1 MISDKSFNINL
12 NPSKLFVSDYPIKS
26 KAFCRV
32 FIDSIGEGTWS
43 VIADT
48 AYDVINDTVV
58 FATIPTGKYLVIQVA
73 TTPAE
78 LTQAPTDSTAILT
91 IKNEIKTAGSNASSI
106 ITVSDNIE
114 SIKSVKTSLADV
126 TVVKNNIGNVNIVAD
141 NIDNVNTV
149 ALNTT
154 NINLVKNNTTNINT
168 VAGNNTNISVVS
180 SNIDNVNTVAGNNT
194 NINIV
199 KDNVNN
205 MTTVVN
211 NITAIQNA
219 QANSSVATTKAQEAS
234 DSATTASNSVTKAYQ
249 WAENPLNVEVEGGK
263 YSAKH
268 WANKAMEFS
277 GFGDFMALFHTKI
290 ESDARFVHLEG
301 SENINGIK
309 NFTGKV
315 QVVTPT
321 DNIDAVNK
329 GYVDTVNKKRKNYLI
344 NGNFQFWDYA
354 TSQTTTGYGSDNRW
368 VNINS
373 VSTKTH
379 SRMISGDIERALF
392 ESPFY
397 SRTVVSNVAGV
408 NSEVRKIQHIEDVTK
423 LAGKT
428 VTLSFWAKADSAKN
442 IAVEFYQSFGT
453 GGTPSSLVFVIPTTI
468 SLTTVWKKY
477 SVTLTVPSIIGKIL
491 GTDGVHTTFL
501 GVSIWFNAGSNYA
514 SRTNNL
520 GQQSGTFDI
529 AEVKLEDGST
539 ATDGWAP
546 YDGEW
551 GSEAIARMRYHQVIT
566 FNGYVVICPIHNH
579 ASGTSGGCSIGIN
592 TPMRLAP
599 SLSASWLT
607 LQVLAPNGGA
617 YNVSSVGIYNSYVDD
632 VNLSFVVVASQVPIG
647 SMLIGGD
654 LKLLISAEIY

>member
-12 NPSKLFVSDYPIKS
+12 NPSKLFASDYPIKS
-26 KAFCRV
+26 KAYCRV

-43 VIADT
+43 IIADT

-78 LTQAPTDSTAILT
+78 LTQTPTDSTAILT
-91 IKNEIKTAGSNASSI
+91 IKNEVKTVNSIASSI

-114 SIKSVKTSLADV
+114 AIKSVKTGLADV
-126 TVVKNNIGNVNIVAD
+126 TIVKNNIGNVNIVAD
-141 NIDNVNTV
+141 NIDNVNNV

-168 VAGNNTNISVVS
+168 VAINNSNISVVS

-219 QANSSVATTKAQEAS
+219 QAHSSVATTKAQEAS

-268 WANKAMEFS
+268 WANQARLLS
-277 GFGDFMALFHTKI
+277 GLGDFMALLYNRI

-301 SENINGIK
+301 SENIKGTK
-309 NFTGKV
+309 NFIGKV
-315 QVVTPT
+315 QVVTPA
-321 DNIDAVNK
+321 DNTDAVNK
-329 GYVDTVNKKRKNYLI
+329 GYVDSINKKRKNYLI

-354 TSQTTTGYGSDNRW
+354 TSQTTSGYASDNRW
-368 VNINS
+368 SNTTNG
-373 VSTKTH
+373 STKINT
-379 SRMISGDIERALF
+379 RMASGDTERGLF
-392 ESPFY
+392 ESPYY
-397 SRTVVSNVAGV
+397 SRTIVSSVVGSNHVTTK
-408 NSEVRKIQHIEDVTK
+408 EQYIEDVTK

-428 VTLSFWAKADSAKN
+428 ITLSFWAKADSAKN
-442 IAVEFYQSFGT
+442 IAIEFQEFFGK
-453 GGTPSSLVFVIPTTI
+453 GGTPSTLYTNGGKLIQ
-468 SLTTVWKKY
+468 LTETWKKY
-477 SVTLTVPSIIGKIL
+477 SVTVTLPSIVGKSL
-491 GTDGVHTTFL
+491 GTDGVHTSYVRLAF
-501 GVSIWFNAGSNYA
+501 WFEAGPFFSPMYIPA
-514 SRTNNL
+514 L

-529 AEVKLEDGST
+529 AEVKLEDGKI

-551 GSEAIARMRYHQVIT
+551 GSEAIARLRYYESNCHTVCNLIYQSTSWQGGTTVYPFKVQKRIIPSISFISNDGIILARTSHLSPVQVQFVPKVQAT
-566 FNGYVVICPIHNH
+566 WVTDYFSVVFN
-579 ASGTSGGCSIGIN
+579 A
-592 TPMRLAP
+592 
-599 SLSASWLT
+599 
-607 LQVLAPNGGA
+607 
-617 YNVSSVGIYNSYVDD
+617 
-632 VNLSFVVVASQVPIG
+632 
-647 SMLIGGD
+647 
-654 LKLLISAEIY
+654 SAEI

>member
-1 MISDKSFNINL
+1 MISDKSFSINL
-12 NPSKLFVSDYPIKS
+12 NPSKLFASDYPIKS
-26 KAFCRV
+26 KAYCRV

-58 FATIPTGKYLVIQVA
+58 FATIPIGKYLVIQVA

-78 LTQAPTDSTAILT
+78 LTQTPTESTTILT
-91 IKNEIKTAGSNASSI
+91 IKNEIKTVSSNASSI

-219 QANSSVATTKAQEAS
+219 QANSSVVITKAQEAS
-234 DSATTASNSVTKAYQ
+234 ESATTAGNSVTKAYQ

-277 GFGDFMALFHTKI
+277 GFGDFMALFYTKI

-329 GYVDTVNKKRKNYLI
+329 GYVDSINKKRKNYLI
-344 NGNFQFWDYA
+344 NSNFQFWDYA
-354 TSQTTTGYGSDNRW
+354 PSQTTTGYGSDNRW
-368 VNINS
+368 NNNNF

-379 SRMISGDIERALF
+379 SRMVSGAIESTLF
-392 ESPFY
+392 GSPYY
-397 SRTVVSNVAGV
+397 SRTVVTSAVGTGNYVSKA
-408 NSEVRKIQHIEDVTK
+408 QFIEDITK

-442 IAVEFYQSFGT
+442 IAIEFRQIFGS
-453 GGTPSSLVFVIPTTI
+453 GGAPSPTLDAIGVSTI
-468 SLTTVWKKY
+468 NVTTTWKKY
-477 SVTLTVPSIIGKIL
+477 SATVTLPSIVGKTI
-491 GTDGVHTTFL
+491 GTDGVHTTSTVL
-501 GVSIWFNAGSNYA
+501 HLWYDAGSNYG

-529 AEVKLEDGST
+529 AEVKLEDGSV
-539 ATDGWAP
+539 ATDGWSP

-551 GSEAIARMRYHQVIT
+551 GAEAIAKLRYYREIRSRIV
-566 FNGYVVICPIHNH
+566 FSG
-579 ASGTSGGCSIGIN
+579 ASAGWHGSETINFSI
-592 TPMRLAP
+592 PMRIAP
-599 SLSASWLT
+599 SASEII
-607 LQVLAPNGGA
+607 
-617 YNVSSVGIYNSYVDD
+617 YSSSNVSTNSVTIRTTLVFGRQVSSSSAGIIESDSIYK
-632 VNLSFVVVASQVPIG
+632 LSSE
-647 SMLIGGD
+647 L
-654 LKLLISAEIY
+654 